1 MGCSLPAHQGCILEG
16 RKPEWPIQ
24 SSWKAGNGGK
34 AWPSRLEIGAA
45 TSASCRAV
53 LTRPEVKHVGGGLL
67 AFSKART
74 WRTWIR
80 SAPKRSA

>member
-16 RKPEWPIQ
+16 RKPERPIQ

-45 TSASCRAV
+45 TPASCRAV
-53 LTRPEVKHVGGGLL
+53 LAQPEAKYLDGGLL
-67 AFSKART
+67 AFSPAGPVNL
-74 WRTWIR
+74 R
-80 SAPKRSA
+80 SGA